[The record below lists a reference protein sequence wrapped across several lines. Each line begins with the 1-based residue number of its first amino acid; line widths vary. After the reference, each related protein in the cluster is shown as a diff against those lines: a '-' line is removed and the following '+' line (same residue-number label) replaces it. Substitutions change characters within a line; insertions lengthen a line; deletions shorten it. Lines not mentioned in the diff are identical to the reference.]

1 MRNRLPTRRHRRSSS
16 SLPPP
21 QRRRPA
27 AAAADSSPQQPPPQC
42 CRRRRRERGPAA
54 ALESLARSVV
64 LDRASVVII
73 TGAGLS
79 VPSGV
84 RPFRRG
90 GGGGGGTRSSAGTT
104 PSSSSPPPQSADE
117 SGIWHDVIWTTATR
131 AAFRKDPA
139 HWYAT
144 FWNVY
149 FDDSKTKYQPNN
161 GHLALDRLLDEYE
174 NVRQITQN
182 IDGLQKA
189 ADSRDRDDANDD
201 NSDRRFV
208 EAHGRLGYYKCCPDF
223 DSSDDDDDD
232 DDDDDEEESSE
243 DNKNTGERPRR
254 PAHLGHR
261 RKARI
266 AQKTR
271 QLRCPYQYD
280 QTITKSQLANVDDP
294 KCPHCGNPA
303 MPQAL
308 LFDEGYHSHSYYQ
321 FEQMEDWLASADILV
336 FIGTSFAAVRL
347 TQVALDVAKQN
358 QLPVYN
364 INLYDTLDP
373 TPRLSVANIV
383 GSAETQL
390 PLLLSLC
397 DHLQNGAGG
406 NE

>member
-1 MRNRLPTRRHRRSSS
+1 
-16 SLPPP
+16 
-21 QRRRPA
+21 
-27 AAAADSSPQQPPPQC
+27 
-42 CRRRRRERGPAA
+42 
-54 ALESLARSVV
+54 
-64 LDRASVVII
+64 
-73 TGAGLS
+73 
-79 VPSGV
+79 
-84 RPFRRG
+84 
-90 GGGGGGTRSSAGTT
+90 
-104 PSSSSPPPQSADE
+104 
-117 SGIWHDVIWTTATR
+117 VIWTTATR

-149 FDDSKTKYQPNN
+149 FDNDASDKKKTKYQPNN

-189 ADSRDRDDANDD
+189 ASRHRDDAND
-201 NSDRRFV
+201 NNDRRFV

-232 DDDDDEEESSE
+232 IDDEEENSE
-243 DNKNTGERPRR
+243 DNKSNTNTGERRRLRLRR

-280 QTITKSQLANVDDP
+280 KTIAKSQLANVDNP

-321 FEQMEDWLASADILV
+321 FERMEDWLANADVLV

-347 TQVALDVAKQN
+347 TQVALDVAKQK

-406 NE
+406 NNE